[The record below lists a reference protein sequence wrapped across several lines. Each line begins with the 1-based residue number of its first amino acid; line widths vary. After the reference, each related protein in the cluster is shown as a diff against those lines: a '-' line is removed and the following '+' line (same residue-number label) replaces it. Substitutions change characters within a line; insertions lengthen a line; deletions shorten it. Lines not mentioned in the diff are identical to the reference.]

1 MSDSGSSL
9 DQIREHW
16 TRQALEHGQ
25 SSAASWSDFYAI
37 ELEIREILKYLLD
50 GERVL
55 DIGCANGYSTIRF
68 ATQKRIVIRG
78 LDLIPEMIAEARA
91 RLMEVMTQ
99 LRGTVDFDLGNIAG
113 LNEPDNTY
121 DKVVVVRVVINLG
134 DWAQQLQGLGECIR
148 VLKPGGLLLLSE
160 ATLQGWRQLNAFRRE
175 WHLPEI
181 PMPPFN
187 RYLDQEDVCKAVAS
201 RLELVD
207 LVNFASTYYVGTR
220 VIKPL
225 LAQVLGAAVNVANPE
240 MEWNRWFAQLP
251 AWGDYGTQKLFVF
264 RKR

>member
-1 MSDSGSSL
+1 
-9 DQIREHW
+9 
-16 TRQALEHGQ
+16 
-25 SSAASWSDFYAI
+25 
-37 ELEIREILKYLLD
+37 
-50 GERVL
+50 
-55 DIGCANGYSTIRF
+55 
-68 ATQKRIVIRG
+68 
-78 LDLIPEMIAEARA
+78 
-91 RLMEVMTQ
+91 
-99 LRGTVDFDLGNIAG
+99 
-113 LNEPDNTY
+113 
-121 DKVVVVRVVINLG
+121 
-134 DWAQQLQGLGECIR
+134 
-148 VLKPGGLLLLSE
+148 
-160 ATLQGWRQLNAFRRE
+160 
-175 WHLPEI
+175 
-181 PMPPFN
+181 MPPFN